1 MLKKCVLTNDIS
13 QTTKLLVDV
22 DNVSPLSHPYP
33 QPSGKF
39 LLLRKIFSFFNHNL
53 LFISFFFFFP
63 GWSYTRSSQSISYQ
77 LVRKSSYKALSLL
90 ISRYSAWIFF
100 SSPLSQLQANLS
112 HLILPSVLQSFTIW
126 SLWFYFPC
134 CLFFIQKSGW
144 SILNINHIMPFPC
157 PKHKQCFH
165 ITN

>member
-1 MLKKCVLTNDIS
+1 MIFPKQLNYWLMLTMFPHWATPTPNQVVNSYFWEK
-13 QTTKLLVDV
+13 
-22 DNVSPLSHPYP
+22 Y
-33 QPSGKF
+33 F
-39 LLLRKIFSFFNHNL
+39 LFLITIFS
-53 LFISFFFFFP
+53 SVFFFFFP